1 MPPRPAPQDRGE
13 RRETDRSIDAE
24 EILTRV
30 ATEAVS
36 LLTAASGAAV
46 ELADGED
53 MVYVAVAGEL
63 ARWLGYRVRRAGSM
77 SGQAL
82 SADGPLAADD
92 TEIDE
97 RVDREACR
105 AVGARSMLCVPL
117 RAAGTSDTAVG
128 VLKVTSRLPGAF
140 GDEDVAVVSRLAGFL
155 ATVVSGTRVVQDSCG
170 LSAGAQRGLD
180 RFVTNVLAPEPI
192 DTRALRRRIE
202 ECLVTRA
209 IRTVIQPVVVLAGS
223 GTASPWRGNAL
234 PPRGTTVAVEV
245 LSRFERPPGD
255 GPDRWFALAHRVG
268 LGVELELLAIEVAL
282 ETTRSLPA
290 SLAVALNAGPAT
302 ITSGVLPESLAQF
315 ERPVVLELTEHEE
328 IEERDRFRAALATL
342 RQNGVWLSIDDAGV
356 GFAGLSRIVELNPDV
371 IKLDRVLVAGLD
383 FDPVR
388 RALGRAL
395 VTFGE
400 ETGALVVAEGI
411 ETPGEL
417 DAALTVGT
425 HLGQGYLLGRPGP
438 IDEVD
443 LSAQTI
449 GHPSQTAPVHRARF
463 RPRTPV
469 DSEPTPGPSRPE
481 AHLQ

>member
-1 MPPRPAPQDRGE
+1 M
-13 RRETDRSIDAE
+13 
-24 EILTRV
+24 
-30 ATEAVS
+30 
-36 LLTAASGAAV
+36 
-46 ELADGED
+46 
-53 MVYVAVAGEL
+53 
-63 ARWLGYRVRRAGSM
+63 
-77 SGQAL
+77 
-82 SADGPLAADD
+82 
-92 TEIDE
+92 
-97 RVDREACR
+97 
-105 AVGARSMLCVPL
+105 
-117 RAAGTSDTAVG
+117 
-128 VLKVTSRLPGAF
+128 
-140 GDEDVAVVSRLAGFL
+140 
-155 ATVVSGTRVVQDSCG
+155 SGTRALQDSCD

-180 RFVTNVLAPEPI
+180 RFVANVLAPEPI

-202 ECLVTRA
+202 ECLAARA
-209 IRTVIQPVVVLAGS
+209 LRSVVQPVVVLSGG
-223 GTASPWRGNAL
+223 GTADPWPGPAWPGPAL

-282 ETTRSLPA
+282 ETTHSLPA

-302 ITSGVLPESLAQF
+302 ITSGVLAEKLADV
-315 ERPVVLELTEHEE
+315 ERPLVLELTEHEE

-342 RQNGVWLSIDDAGV
+342 RRKGVRLSIDDAGV
-356 GFAGLSRIVELNPDV
+356 GFAGLSRIVELSPDV

-383 FDPVR
+383 LDPVR

-438 IDEVD
+438 VEEVD
-443 LSAQTI
+443 LGTRTI
-449 GHPSQTAPVHRARF
+449 GPSRQTAPVHRARF
-463 RPRTPV
+463 RPTRAPDT
-469 DSEPTPGPSRPE
+469 EPSAGPSRPE